1 MVYALVSA
9 ANRDPGYDDADEF
22 VIDRKRNNH
31 FGFASG
37 PHRCLG
43 MHLARR
49 EMIIATEEWLK
60 AIPNFELDTSVPLN
74 ERGGASMMA
83 LDHLPLKWEVSA

>member
-1 MVYALVSA
+1 MQLKKGDMVYALVSG
-9 ANRDPGYDDADEF
+9 ANRDPRHWERADEF
-22 VIDRKRNNH
+22 VIDRKKNNH

-49 EMIIATEEWLK
+49 EMAIAVAGVAEGDPGLR
-60 AIPNFELDTSVPLN
+60 ARLRRP
-74 ERGGASMMA
+74 R
-83 LDHLPLKWEVSA
+83 